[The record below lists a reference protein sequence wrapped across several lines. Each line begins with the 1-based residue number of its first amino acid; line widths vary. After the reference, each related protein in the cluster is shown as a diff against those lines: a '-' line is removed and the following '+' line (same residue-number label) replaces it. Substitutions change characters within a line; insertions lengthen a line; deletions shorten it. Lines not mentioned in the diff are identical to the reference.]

1 MALECELLCRTTR
14 QYKRDAQRHCT
25 TREEEQPVQPT
36 RVPPQERLNLTDRVY
51 SVPSYVTAPC
61 GQYLLNCSDGVSHV
75 PVSHLSFFSMK
86 KHHV

>member
-1 MALECELLCRTTR
+1 MQNNAAVQTG
-14 QYKRDAQRHCT
+14 CT
-25 TREEEQPVQPT
+25 TALHNKRGEEQPVQPT

-75 PVSHLSFFSMK
+75 PVSYFSFFSMK